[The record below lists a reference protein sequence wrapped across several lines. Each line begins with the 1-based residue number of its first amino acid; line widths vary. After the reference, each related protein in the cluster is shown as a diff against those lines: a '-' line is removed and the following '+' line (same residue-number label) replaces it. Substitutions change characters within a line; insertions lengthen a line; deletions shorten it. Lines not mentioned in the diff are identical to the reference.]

1 MSVSGM
7 CDGFNFRKT
16 PGKSSER
23 AGSERLSYGSSP
35 KKSVFACDDCASL
48 LDKLSSEML
57 FFCFMCCIGLY
68 VGLRAVRDFFL
79 PTVALAWTFAPA

>member
-1 MSVSGM
+1 MVSISVRRLESQVYVPG
-7 CDGFNFRKT
+7 RKDCM
-16 PGKSSER
+16 
-23 AGSERLSYGSSP
+23 SYGSSP

-57 FFCFMCCIGLY
+57 FFCFMCCVGLY

-79 PTVALAWTFAPA
+79 PTFALAWTFK